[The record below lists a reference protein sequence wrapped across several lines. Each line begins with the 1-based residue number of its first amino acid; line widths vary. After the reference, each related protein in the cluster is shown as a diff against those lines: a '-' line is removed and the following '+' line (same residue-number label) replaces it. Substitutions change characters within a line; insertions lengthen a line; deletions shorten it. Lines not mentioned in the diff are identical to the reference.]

1 MKNITHYQNRV
12 LDKIL
17 PPLSKTE
24 PYSELLRVSLLF
36 RQIKDIEVDRVLF
49 NPFKTII
56 NNQLY
61 FHLKSKEEF
70 YNLDKFKNI
79 YRTLVEEFTEDNID
93 AGEND
98 FMEKYI
104 NFQQE
109 IIDKTFKFFVEI
121 DGYEPLELI
130 QFVEKDFFDEFIFS
144 SKRKIEFLKKDTLG
158 LKKEARSSRI
168 TVKNKKIFKILER
181 VNLEIDFLKE
191 GVTVTDFI
199 NVLTG
204 ASEKEI
210 HLNIDNR
217 NFHYLLSKM
226 KEYFFNFSNTTVART
241 NKIFSKSGTKLTPN
255 NLNNSKSDSPVL
267 KIRIDTIFNSG
278 E

>member
-1 MKNITHYQNRV
+1 MENSYTTIKDLIRFLDDVNRGKQIERKESDFFKLTKDLDDV
-12 LDKIL
+12 LDKYYI
-17 PPLSKTE
+17 SFKNNG
-24 PYSELLRVSLLF
+24 ELREQVAYNYNL
-36 RQIKDIEVDRVLF
+36 IKDMSFPDSKGDHIYVKDLSNHSKPNYSNEQYTSYALF
-49 NPFKTII
+49 VHSYLVRDF
-56 NNQLY
+56 
-61 FHLKSKEEF
+61 EE
-70 YNLDKFKNI
+70 K
-79 YRTLVEEFTEDNID
+79 
-93 AGEND
+93 
-98 FMEKYI
+98 
-104 NFQQE
+104 
-109 IIDKTFKFFVEI
+109 
-121 DGYEPLELI
+121 
-130 QFVEKDFFDEFIFS
+130 
-144 SKRKIEFLKKDTLG
+144 LG
-158 LKKEARSSRI
+158 LKKEIKRNKI

-204 ASEKEI
+204 AFEKEI